1 VELLINMTIDL
12 SGSGNTAEWA
22 TVVIAFLAFL
32 AASSFAYQQIA
43 IMKTQQIIVENQEK
57 RQKKANLVANFR
69 KIPLQHPTAPGI
81 EALPLSGISYDP
93 TFEVE
98 IRNIGPA
105 NARGVRATIMGI
117 YPNNKKVEPSSPDV
131 PDIIAGDRFTHGM
144 RNTELWERVVIVM
157 EWEDDSGEE
166 RKTYKELKMTDIGK
180 SFSGGL

>member
-1 VELLINMTIDL
+1 
-12 SGSGNTAEWA
+12 
-22 TVVIAFLAFL
+22 
-32 AASSFAYQQIA
+32 
-43 IMKTQQIIVENQEK
+43 
-57 RQKKANLVANFR
+57 
-69 KIPLQHPTAPGI
+69 
-81 EALPLSGISYDP
+81 
-93 TFEVE
+93 
-98 IRNIGPA
+98 
-105 NARGVRATIMGI
+105 MGI